1 MAATNI
7 YAGAGKWRGGSNSG
21 VFRFTAG
28 EGQCEQLTNGLPP
41 KVSVQAVTVH
51 PLDPNIVFIG
61 TEDGLYLSQDRGNH
75 WMKPDFPDK
84 GVQIWSILVHPGAPR
99 TILAGGSPVS
109 VYRSDDGGER
119 WRRIAKPPIRERA
132 KMDFAC
138 RMMRLALD
146 AKKPDDVFGVIEV
159 NGVMRSRDGGESWTD
174 CSDALIAF
182 AKEQKYK
189 SKIGSDTEAEGMLDG
204 HALCVSE
211 ADPGAVFLANRMG
224 LFRSGDGGDTWQDL
238 EVKRFGSL
246 SYARDVRPA
255 PSDPKTLYACLS
267 VHSTG
272 NTGSL
277 ARSTRS
283 RQDVAA
289 HRSRAASGGYVHEP
303 CAQCA
308 RSQAGMGRDPP
319 GPGDRHDGW
328 RRKLGRIPPA
338 AGLRRLLRHR
348 LRLT

>member
-1 MAATNI
+1 MALTNI

-28 EGQCEQLTNGLPP
+28 EGQCEQLTNGLPQ

-61 TEDGLYLSQDRGNH
+61 TEDGPYLSQDRGAH
-75 WMKPDFPDK
+75 WMRPDFPDK

-146 AKKPDDVFGVIEV
+146 PKKPDDIFGVIEV
-159 NGVMRSRDGGESWTD
+159 NGFTRSRDGGESWID
-174 CSDALIAF
+174 CSDALVAF
-182 AKEQKYK
+182 ANEQKYQ

-204 HALCVSE
+204 HAICVSE
-211 ADPGAVFLANRMG
+211 ADPGAVYLANRMG
-224 LFRSGDGGDTWQDL
+224 LFRTGDGGGSWSDL
-238 EVKRFGSL
+238 DVKRFGSL
-246 SYARDVRPA
+246 SYARDIRPA

-277 ARSTRS
+277 ARSRDLGATWQRID
-283 RQDVAA
+283 RGPHPEGTFMNLALHA
-289 HRSRAASGGYVHEP
+289 
-303 CAQCA
+303 
-308 RSQAGMGRDPP
+308 RDPNQVWGVTRP
-319 GPGDRHDGW
+319 GQVIGTMDGGTTWVEYRLPQGCGDCYAIACG
-328 RRKLGRIPPA
+328 
-338 AGLRRLLRHR
+338 
-348 LRLT
+348 